1 MILNKYGVRDKM
13 EQISRNSI
21 FLLIFILFLLLSGQM
36 VSAEEWK
43 SENGTYQYTLDE
55 NGAVCIKSIDNAS
68 GSLQIPS
75 QIDGHIVVQLGTPEK
90 DFDVKNYT
98 SNPVTE
104 LVIPDTVEKCYP
116 SEFSLGYLKTL
127 HLGSK
132 VRIIASDFRL
142 YLLSDITVSSEN
154 PYYTADDDVLYSK
167 DGKILYCYPCLK
179 KGSSYTL
186 KETTEKIYEF
196 AFEHCKYLKKVT
208 FNEGLQSIGA
218 YAFSDVQMKNIKLPS
233 TLTTIEKC
241 AFRRNLALK
250 GTVEIPKNV
259 KNIKNYAFVGCK
271 KVKKWKINGK
281 NTKIGTCALGYSLDY
296 EGDDEYTLT
305 SVKNTSVVAP
315 AKSKAYTYA
324 KKNGL
329 KFYDTKNKKKLN
341 YKKKTKSYYDGY

>member
-1 MILNKYGVRDKM
+1 MILNKYGVRGKM

-55 NGAVCIKSIDNAS
+55 NGAACIKSIQNAK

-75 QIDGHIVVQLGTPEK
+75 QIDGHIVVQLGAPAFS
-90 DFDVKNYT
+90 DGFDI
-98 SNPVTE
+98 SDEVTE
-104 LVIPDTVEKCYP
+104 LVIPDTVKKCYVSDYTP
-116 SEFSLGYLKTL
+116 LSCLTTV

-132 VRIIASDFRL
+132 VRIIAKKFRL
-142 YLLSDITVSSEN
+142 SQLSDITVSSEN
-154 PYYTADDDVLYSK
+154 PYYTADDGVLYSK
-167 DGKILYCYPCLK
+167 DGKVLYCYPSQK

-186 KETTEKIYEF
+186 KKTTEYIHEF
-196 AFEHCKYLKKVT
+196 AFADCKYLKKIN
-208 FNEGLQSIGA
+208 FNENLQSIGA
-218 YAFSDVQMKNIKLPS
+218 YAFSGVQMKNIKLPC

-241 AFRRNLALK
+241 AFKGNLALK
-250 GTVEIPKNV
+250 GTVEIPKNAM
-259 KNIKNYAFVGCK
+259 NIKSYAFVGCK
-271 KVKKWKINGK
+271 KVKKWKINGYY
-281 NTKIGTCALGYSLDY
+281 TQIGTCALGYSMTY
-296 EGDDEYTLT
+296 EGDDQYKLT

-341 YKKKTKSYYDGY
+341 YKKKTKSYFDGY